1 VTSQPPRL
9 QTWGPRADSG
19 RPGLETFVFEATT
32 ACNHS
37 CGHCYNIWK
46 GSLGAKAPPNPLT
59 TTETLDILGAFLD
72 QSGAGLCTLSGG
84 EPLLRPDLPEIV
96 DFLHARGVAINLVTN
111 GTLLDEGALD
121 WLCRGDRV
129 SIFELPLLGPERAIH
144 DMMSG
149 AAGAF
154 DRVTGAIAELKLR
167 GQTVIGVFVATRQNI
182 DGFRETL
189 ELGLALGL
197 DGMML
202 NRFNPGGAG
211 REHLDFQVDPS
222 ALQQVLDLA
231 ERASEELEFPVSCS
245 IAMPPC
251 LIDTGRYRH
260 LTFGFCA
267 AGTERA
273 YYTLDAGGD
282 VRPCNHSPTVL
293 GNIARGDRFEEMVR
307 GPAMQAFLAA
317 RPAFC
322 RGCRLE
328 LQCQGGCKAA
338 AEACYGS
345 ASEMDPFLRTFAER
359 ARKLV

>member
-1 VTSQPPRL
+1 MTSQL
-9 QTWGPRADSG
+9 Q
-19 RPGLETFVFEATT
+19 TFVFEVTT

-37 CGHCYNIWK
+37 CRHCYNIWN
-46 GSLGAKAPPNPLT
+46 GSLGAGAPPAPRST
-59 TTETLDILGAFLD
+59 QETLDILGVFLD

-96 DFLHARGVAINLVTN
+96 AFLHARGIAINLVTN
-111 GTLLDEGALD
+111 GTHLDGAALG
-121 WLCRGDRV
+121 WLCRGERV
-129 SIFELPLLGPERAIH
+129 SIFELPLLGPERELH
-144 DMMSG
+144 DAMSG

-167 GQTVIGVFVATRQNI
+167 GQTVIGVFVATRENV
-182 DGFRETL
+182 DRFEETL

-211 REHLDFQVDPS
+211 REHLELQVEPE
-222 ALQQVLDLA
+222 ALQRVLDVA
-231 ERASEELEFPVSCS
+231 ERASEELDFPVSCS

-251 LIDTGRYRH
+251 LIETERYRR

-273 YYTLDAGGD
+273 YYALDAAGN

-293 GNIARGDRFEEMVR
+293 GNIARGDRFEEMAR
-307 GPAMQAFLAA
+307 GSAMQAFLAA

-345 ASEMDPFLRTFAER
+345 ASEMDPFLRAFAER
-359 ARKLV
+359 ARKPV

>member
-1 VTSQPPRL
+1 MTL
-9 QTWGPRADSG
+9 Q
-19 RPGLETFVFEATT
+19 LQTFVFEVTT

-46 GSLGAKAPPNPLT
+46 GSLGAGSPPAPRS
-59 TTETLDILGAFLD
+59 TTETLDILRAFLD
-72 QSGAGLCTLSGG
+72 QSGARLCTLSGG

-96 DFLHARGVAINLVTN
+96 DFLHGRGVAINLVTN

-121 WLCRGDRV
+121 WLCRRDQV
-129 SIFELPLLGPERAIH
+129 SIFELPLLGPERGLH
-144 DMMSG
+144 DMVCG

-154 DRVTGAIAELKLR
+154 DRVTSAIAELKLR
-167 GQTVIGVFVATRQNI
+167 GQTVIGVFVVTRQNI
-182 DGFRETL
+182 DRFQETL

-211 REHLDFQVDPS
+211 REHLELQVDPET
-222 ALQQVLDLA
+222 LQRVLDVA
-231 ERASEELEFPVSCS
+231 ERLSEELGFPVSCS

-251 LIDTGRYRH
+251 LVDTTRYRR

-273 YYTLDAGGD
+273 YYALDAAGN

-293 GNIARGDRFEEMVR
+293 GNIVRGDRFEQMVR

-328 LQCQGGCKAA
+328 LECQGGCKAA

-345 ASEMDPFLRTFAER
+345 ASEMDPFLRAFAGR